1 MSLGT
6 GEQEDIRMDRGG
18 IKIHRHVKEERNL
31 GLSKIFFFFF
41 KFQRQR
47 SKTTVSKTLVEDLFL
62 FKSNE
67 GSKFH
72 LTDSR

>member
-31 GLSKIFFFFF
+31 GLSKFFFF
-41 KFQRQR
+41 FQRQR
-47 SKTTVSKTLVEDLFL
+47 SKTTVSKTLVEDSFL

-72 LTDSR
+72 LTDSW

>member
-31 GLSKIFFFFF
+31 GLSKIFFFFNF
-41 KFQRQR
+41 KDRDLR
-47 SKTTVSKTLVEDLFL
+47 PLFL
-62 FKSNE
+62 R
-67 GSKFH
+67 
-72 LTDSR
+72 L